1 MSKKNV
7 ETKEEKI
14 IRIGALWNRTTED
27 GKRYKGGRL
36 NLGPLGEV
44 SVALF
49 HETEK
54 KSDKHPDF
62 IMFCEKARIG
72 AFWLKEKDGKK
83 FLSGAILGTPANI
96 FAVSEK
102 KSENSADYVIVR
114 FSDNL
119 DEPEEQEGKKVEE
132 SF

>member
-1 MSKKNV
+1 MQEKRNV
-7 ETKEEKI
+7 EAKEEKI
-14 IRIGALWNRTTED
+14 VRIGALWNKVTEE
-27 GKRYKGGRL
+27 GRKYKGGRL
-36 NLGPLGEV
+36 DLGPLGEV

-62 IMFCEKARIG
+62 IMIYEKARIG

-83 FLSGAILGTPANI
+83 FLSGSILGAPVNV

-102 KSENSADYVIVR
+102 NPRGAPIT
-114 FSDNL
+114 
-119 DEPEEQEGKKVEE
+119 
-132 SF
+132 